1 MMLSLLATSF
11 IVVCV
16 FGTLLVTNCQSCQ
29 TSLDILVISSGF
41 NAGNAAS
48 IELKYDATRI
58 EYPDSWMTR
67 GFNILVIDQSS
78 YSIASEGH
86 FDTYGASDEEGA
98 ETASRM
104 LAFLQGVNDGDYV
117 IMAAKDATDG
127 WWWEGG
133 KFPHIDVNLKTYMSA
148 NFANGE
154 NIDFNELGAIRT
166 YRYGYAFIGMKSLAP
181 LILAERISGSLSTTA
196 TASISL
202 SCAGRPSP
210 APTLEIC
217 SGGVRVE
224 ATAQSFGGST
234 SSISFTNDDTGILAY
249 DFTWFGRGFNV
260 LAIDPET

>member
-67 GFNILVIDQSS
+67 GFNILVIDQFS

-98 ETASRM
+98 EAASGM
-104 LAFLQGVNDGDYV
+104 LAFLQGVQGS
-117 IMAAKDATDG
+117 
-127 WWWEGG
+127 
-133 KFPHIDVNLKTYMSA
+133 PDVKKLNRTEIRKSSTEYSA
-148 NFANGE
+148 RGARRAFRK
-154 NIDFNELGAIRT
+154 NE
-166 YRYGYAFIGMKSLAP
+166 Y
-181 LILAERISGSLSTTA
+181 
-196 TASISL
+196 
-202 SCAGRPSP
+202 
-210 APTLEIC
+210 
-217 SGGVRVE
+217 
-224 ATAQSFGGST
+224 
-234 SSISFTNDDTGILAY
+234 
-249 DFTWFGRGFNV
+249 
-260 LAIDPET
+260 